1 LNPFRSLVVLRRP
14 HEALW
19 IIMRDRLV
27 DISPHIADIE
37 EIRQLERHED
47 ADGVVRS
54 VNQWRIRQRVP
65 AAIRSIL
72 KTDELGWIDRN
83 IWDARNFTC
92 SWTIEPSLLSE
103 YIACS
108 GQTTFAPAMA
118 GQGARVTFEG
128 GLDLKPG
135 LLGGSLGGLERLVSG
150 FLESIVTTVIPRN
163 FRAVVEAAAAFEL
176 DG

>member
-92 SWTIEPSLLSE
+92 SWTIEPSLLSFRTGDGR
-103 YIACS
+103 S
-108 GQTTFAPAMA
+108 GR
-118 GQGARVTFEG
+118 QGHV
-128 GLDLKPG
+128 
-135 LLGGSLGGLERLVSG
+135 
-150 FLESIVTTVIPRN
+150 
-163 FRAVVEAAAAFEL
+163 
-176 DG
+176 